1 MAWVDNLEWDRAI
14 EAHDGVAIGTGL
26 EPDDPDSDGCE
37 SLEVLYR
44 PQELLVAGDVWEE
57 KGNPLRRRI
66 DAIGGRPLAE
76 FPRDDDRD
84 PRRAATAE
92 RLGLRLVWL
101 PDHDPLGLLRDLRRT
116 DEFDIDGASVNHV
129 TIAGP
134 QRHGGDSPP
143 VAVEHDT
150 VEIPPKGVQEGSGVR
165 IAVLD
170 TGLVKPEPAGFVF
183 EKRGSEDDDPFPPA
197 GLAVG
202 HGTLVAGVIATYAP
216 AATLVIRRVLDTP
229 LGEADELEIGQA
241 LLDVAR
247 EEPHI
252 VNASFSGFAVDRKT
266 MLAFRAAVEQVAK
279 TILLVAAVG
288 NEGLARRAYMAAFEG
303 VCGVASVERKD
314 DGELRIA
321 DYSNRGD
328 YVEFCAEGTDVES
341 TYTTG
346 HAIAS
351 GTSFAAPKVSAALAI
366 TMSREGKSAHEAA
379 DQLRNDAAQPVIPQA
394 GRFVEPR

>member
-26 EPDDPDSDGCE
+26 ETDDPDSDGCE

-44 PQELLVAGDVWEE
+44 PQELLVALDVWEE

-116 DEFDIDGASVNHV
+116 DEFDIEGASVNHV

-143 VAVEHDT
+143 VAVDAEAEA
-150 VEIPPKGVQEGSGVR
+150 VRIPGSDEGGSGVR

-170 TGLVKPEPAGFVF
+170 TGLVTPEPFDVD
-183 EKRGSEDDDPFPPA
+183 KRGPEDDDPFPPA

-216 AATLVIRRVLDTP
+216 DATLLIRRVLDTP

-266 MLAFRAAVEQVAK
+266 MLGFRAAVEQVVK

-379 DQLRNDAAQPVIPQA
+379 DQLRNDTAQPLVPQA
-394 GRFVEPR
+394 GRFVVPT